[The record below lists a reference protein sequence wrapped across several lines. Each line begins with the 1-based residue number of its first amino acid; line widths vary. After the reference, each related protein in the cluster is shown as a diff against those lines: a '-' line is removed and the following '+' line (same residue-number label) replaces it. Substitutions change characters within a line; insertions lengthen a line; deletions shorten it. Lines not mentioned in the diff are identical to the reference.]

1 MTLTAAISGE
11 QRGLEAKGQVC
22 NTLKNL
28 GGNKRHRCKRGFSFS
43 IFCFLLPSHYVSEYL
58 KKSE

>member
-22 NTLKNL
+22 NTLRIL
-28 GGNKRHRCKRGFSFS
+28 GETTDIGVKGDSHLVSFVFYFPPIMYLS
-43 IFCFLLPSHYVSEYL
+43 I
-58 KKSE
+58 